1 MIVRPARWLRLAS
14 PRPKEKME
22 PPTDFGVPNGSKSKK
37 VRRGR
42 PVGPSTKEIVMKF
55 IATFVLAGLIG
66 MTAGARAADDKAAAA
81 PAGAA
86 AAGAAAGGDDA
97 ATQYKAKTVYDFEDD
112 MVEGDL
118 QRPDGE
124 LVNGLKKTEHSSL
137 IEIRK
142 DFIPEMLK
150 SLEDI

>member
-1 MIVRPARWLRLAS
+1 MMLIARIALLGLAGGAIGLAS
-14 PRPKEKME
+14 
-22 PPTDFGVPNGSKSKK
+22 
-37 VRRGR
+37 
-42 PVGPSTKEIVMKF
+42 VGP
-55 IATFVLAGLIG
+55 VLAQ
-66 MTAGARAADDKAAAA
+66 DKAAAA
-81 PAGAA
+81 PAG
-86 AAGAAAGGDDA
+86 GEEK
-97 ATQYKAKTVYDFEDD
+97 TSYKAKTVYDFEDD

-124 LVNGLKKTEHSSL
+124 LINGLKRTEHSSL

>member
-1 MIVRPARWLRLAS
+1 MKSLARIGLLGLMGAALCVAAIS
-14 PRPKEKME
+14 PV
-22 PPTDFGVPNGSKSKK
+22 FAQN
-37 VRRGR
+37 
-42 PVGPSTKEIVMKF
+42 
-55 IATFVLAGLIG
+55 
-66 MTAGARAADDKAAAA
+66 KAAT
-81 PAGAA
+81 
-86 AAGAAAGGDDA
+86 GAAAGGGGDEN
-97 ATQYKAKTVYDFEDD
+97 TTYKAKTVYDFEDD

-124 LVNGLKKTEHSSL
+124 LINGIKRTEHSSL